1 MNEDLKALIKH
12 KKKISSYESDIEK
25 TLDKITE
32 ALLSSEKAEENFGY
46 FCEYQMMEKIIKL
59 TEFHVKNINI
69 IIIKNFGLLIPS
81 LQDKKI
87 LFYFFSND
95 YMNQLILNISL
106 SIEERDIDFL
116 SYYIN
121 FLKTIANK
129 LDKSTLSLFF
139 HKENNNFPLLDE
151 ASVFF
156 KFQDVMIKNTARNI
170 FLSLIKLNYE
180 PMIQYICDIPRISDL
195 LLLADNIKSYII
207 YITNININ
215 NKNINDIELRVK
227 EVEES
232 LVDDILF
239 MQDILSI
246 GIEKI
251 NYILINCF
259 FSIPL
264 QYLFN
269 CIITHNK
276 VNIVFYILNL
286 ILKNIKNEAIN
297 NLISFVLY
305 SSQIHIKINENIAN
319 QESPEIYNLLYYNK
333 FLTHNSSFFNLI
345 FEEYIILV
353 FNQNFLKSIRF
364 IKEED
369 RTFQEMKEIANYIKG
384 TSVDKNND
392 VNIGIKVISQM
403 LKQGNKLQNIIK
415 KMEKYHNL
423 ISRYTGIN
431 LGVSHDGANFS
442 FLKIIYD
449 NLSIYYN
456 NNLKNNIFIQE
467 NIIKKECL
475 YFIDCKNPFE
485 NQCLY
490 LNQLFLILQIINSN
504 KISSELKKFL
514 CLNNYIINA
523 KDEEE
528 KNNLKNSNNNIININ
543 NNYIKDENKIISRNI
558 KSEGSDYNKS
568 SISEK
573 NRNNLIKDFFGISDN
588 KTDYIK
594 LNMNYNLY
602 DEYNSSIILIPK
614 PINNDTENIPGFNNT
629 KNIILNNTQM
639 NFSDFNFNINNLN
652 KLFYLYNSKKTN
664 EENINIKSHDDL
676 LQKIINIIFNNDRLL
691 SIINYRL
698 SLELIENL
706 ILGSN
711 NHIFYED
718 KYNHIFYKK
727 YIKILNAINTI
738 LLKSNSTKTR
748 IYKNAYQYFEES
760 FILNKKGFQNI
771 LNDFFINESFY
782 LLFNINKNKNQENNF
797 LNNIQNKKFSII
809 DFPTK
814 EYESLQCLFQLLTSL
829 YDLKILLKFEDNKN
843 NIMNIDV
850 NNKGQKILL
859 RNIEFPLQLIDSNL
873 NIGKTINSK
882 ELKVDPVSIIY
893 KTNDIEYPNYFI
905 FTYLNYLFIVSQSN
919 KNGEN
924 NNSFLIKDRIPLR
937 QIVAYADRGEPRA
950 LYLLKEENESEI
962 TLFFDGVLRASSM
975 KENINNAIKV
985 ANVKEFSGV
994 KTCINNLKSI

>member
-1 MNEDLKALIKH
+1 
-12 KKKISSYESDIEK
+12 
-25 TLDKITE
+25 
-32 ALLSSEKAEENFGY
+32 
-46 FCEYQMMEKIIKL
+46 MMEKIIK
-59 TEFHVKNINI
+59 
-69 IIIKNFGLLIPS
+69 

-543 NNYIKDENKIISRNI
+543 INNNYIKDENKIISSHQYQKKI
-558 KSEGSDYNKS
+558 
-568 SISEK
+568 
-573 NRNNLIKDFFGISDN
+573 GI
-588 KTDYIK
+588 I
-594 LNMNYNLY
+594 
-602 DEYNSSIILIPK
+602 
-614 PINNDTENIPGFNNT
+614 
-629 KNIILNNTQM
+629 
-639 NFSDFNFNINNLN
+639 
-652 KLFYLYNSKKTN
+652 
-664 EENINIKSHDDL
+664 
-676 LQKIINIIFNNDRLL
+676 
-691 SIINYRL
+691 
-698 SLELIENL
+698 
-706 ILGSN
+706 
-711 NHIFYED
+711 
-718 KYNHIFYKK
+718 
-727 YIKILNAINTI
+727 
-738 LLKSNSTKTR
+738 
-748 IYKNAYQYFEES
+748 
-760 FILNKKGFQNI
+760 
-771 LNDFFINESFY
+771 
-782 LLFNINKNKNQENNF
+782 
-797 LNNIQNKKFSII
+797 
-809 DFPTK
+809 
-814 EYESLQCLFQLLTSL
+814 
-829 YDLKILLKFEDNKN
+829 
-843 NIMNIDV
+843 
-850 NNKGQKILL
+850 
-859 RNIEFPLQLIDSNL
+859 
-873 NIGKTINSK
+873 
-882 ELKVDPVSIIY
+882 
-893 KTNDIEYPNYFI
+893 
-905 FTYLNYLFIVSQSN
+905 
-919 KNGEN
+919 
-924 NNSFLIKDRIPLR
+924 
-937 QIVAYADRGEPRA
+937 
-950 LYLLKEENESEI
+950 
-962 TLFFDGVLRASSM
+962 
-975 KENINNAIKV
+975 
-985 ANVKEFSGV
+985 
-994 KTCINNLKSI
+994 